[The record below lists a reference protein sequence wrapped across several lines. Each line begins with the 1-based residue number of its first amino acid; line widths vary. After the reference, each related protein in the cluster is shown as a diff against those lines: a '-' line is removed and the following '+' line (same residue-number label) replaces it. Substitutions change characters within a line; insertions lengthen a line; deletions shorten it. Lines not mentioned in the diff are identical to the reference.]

1 MCTVNGNPSSK
12 CYGFTLAEVLAAML
26 FVAILIPAVVRGL
39 TLANRAAVVAE
50 RSDTAVHLA
59 EKRLNELLLNDE
71 WVSAGTSGDFG
82 EAYPLYRWELLR
94 GTWREDDM
102 NELTLRVLFPVQGRD
117 YDVVL
122 MMNGELDPIFP
133 LETSARPLFETLGTP
148 DSLKRHAVEEGG
160 HILRLESV
168 ISQALAWFDR
178 HLGPVR

>member
-1 MCTVNGNPSSK
+1 
-12 CYGFTLAEVLAAML
+12 ML

-122 MMNGELDPIFP
+122 TTLVEDP
-133 LETSARPLFETLGTP
+133 A
-148 DSLKRHAVEEGG
+148 
-160 HILRLESV
+160 
-168 ISQALAWFDR
+168 Q
-178 HLGPVR
+178 